1 MNALFVSNDPTAFD
15 PSSATRARLR
25 AYAAAIGELHFLS
38 RGKGDDQDD
47 GPLHLHPVHGVKLF
61 ALMGMEKRANE
72 LIRQHGIEVVS
83 AQDPFEH
90 GRIAMKAVA
99 GTNAKLHIQIHTDFL
114 SPWFTR
120 SGVFRSMKVHMP
132 ALNRIRV
139 RIADQVLPSAHGIR
153 VVSERIRESLA
164 ARYPSLPPVSVIPVS
179 VEREA
184 PEALPLPDHGFSFA
198 FVTAG
203 RLEPEKRIEDILMA
217 LGKIAQRFPS
227 VGLVIIGDG
236 SEHKKLE
243 TLAKKLGLSARVVFA
258 GEQGTKAWGM
268 MRSAHAYIQASAY
281 EGYGRTLIEAALA
294 RLPIITTDVGIVGEV
309 FKGYEQVLATPPGD
323 TQNLAALMTALISD
337 QQLRRSLVL
346 NAEAAVQE
354 HLAHYPDQPRLIAED
369 LAKAVQ

>member
-1 MNALFVSNDPTAFD
+1 M
-15 PSSATRARLR
+15 
-25 AYAAAIGELHFLS
+25 
-38 RGKGDDQDD
+38 
-47 GPLHLHPVHGVKLF
+47 PV
-61 ALMGMEKRANE
+61 
-72 LIRQHGIEVVS
+72 
-83 AQDPFEH
+83 
-90 GRIAMKAVA
+90 
-99 GTNAKLHIQIHTDFL
+99 
-114 SPWFTR
+114 
-120 SGVFRSMKVHMP
+120 
-132 ALNRIRV
+132 LNRIRL
-139 RIADQVLPSAHGIR
+139 RIADQVLPSANGIR
-153 VVSERIRESLA
+153 VVSERIKESLA

-179 VEREA
+179 VEQEA
-184 PEALPLPDHGFSFA
+184 PEAIPLPDHGFSFA

-236 SEHKKLE
+236 SERRKLE
-243 TLAKKLGLSARVVFA
+243 MLAKKLGLSARVVFA